1 MGLLLS
7 KLLNKLGLLSDEDY
21 AEQLLEDAA
30 DDVHQAAS
38 IAKRM
43 SPYRSDPNYAEQVK
57 QANQDFAE
65 ATAHANKIISS
76 LKPDV
81 LSAVKKRRHTMKKS
95 SHKSPHRS
103 SQKSLR
109 RSMGGTRKRVRHAH

>member
-7 KLLNKLGLLSDEDY
+7 KLLHTLGLLSDEDY

-30 DDVHQAAS
+30 HDVHQAAS
-38 IAKRM
+38 IAKHM

-57 QANQDFAE
+57 QANHDFAK
-65 ATAHANKIISS
+65 ATKHAREIITS
-76 LKPDV
+76 LKPNV
-81 LSAVKKRRHTMKKS
+81 LISVQKRRQSIKHS

-103 SQKSLR
+103 
-109 RSMGGTRKRVRHAH
+109 MGGTIKRVRHAHYSRRAAR